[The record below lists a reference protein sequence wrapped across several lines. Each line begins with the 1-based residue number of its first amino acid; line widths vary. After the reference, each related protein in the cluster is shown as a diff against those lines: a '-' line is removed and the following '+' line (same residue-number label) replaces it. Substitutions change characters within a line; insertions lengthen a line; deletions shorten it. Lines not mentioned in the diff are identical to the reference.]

1 MWVLWRHDRDDY
13 AKIERFG
20 VYDPLAATDGVVG
33 RFRIRVLA
41 RHRGPA
47 RAEDEISKLVFYE
60 RLIVSGSLTGAALAR
75 E

>member
-1 MWVLWRHDRDDY
+1 MQHSPGPTAVSHKG
-13 AKIERFG
+13 A
-20 VYDPLAATDGVVG
+20 VG
-33 RFRIRVLA
+33 RLTVLSDVFA
-41 RHRGPA
+41 YACWPDHRGPA